1 MDTRKF
7 AVQQAVKLVSTMSI
21 ENKTKAVFD
30 LADEIGKWISEQ
42 PIDSEAWWKKHTIT
56 LPKTHIPVITT
67 SGAYADSN
75 DATVTTSGYSDTTIK
90 TK

>member
-30 LADEIGKWISEQ
+30 LALEIEKWIVDVVQKPKEGVSWFGD
-42 PIDSEAWWKKHTIT
+42 PIPYTPT
-56 LPKTHIPVITT
+56 PT
-67 SGAYADSN
+67 SGC
-75 DATVTTSGYSDTTIK
+75 VTYRSGSTEG
-90 TK
+90 

>member
-30 LADEIGKWISEQ
+30 LAEKIIQWIGDPPTCEPTRDNKKWWQ
-42 PIDSEAWWKKHTIT
+42 Q
-56 LPKTHIPVITT
+56 
-67 SGAYADSN
+67 G
-75 DATVTTSGYSDTTIK
+75 TVTTGSIEG
-90 TK
+90 